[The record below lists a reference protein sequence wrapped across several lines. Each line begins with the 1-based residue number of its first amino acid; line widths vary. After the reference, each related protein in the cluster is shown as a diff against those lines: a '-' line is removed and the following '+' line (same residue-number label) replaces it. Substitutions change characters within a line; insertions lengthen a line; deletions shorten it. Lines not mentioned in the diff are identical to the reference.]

1 MSTSGRLSHCCP
13 SHQPEN
19 SRTIRSTVY
28 ISRTRRVYQRPET
41 LSLPLSLSLFSLSLF
56 LSLPARLD
64 GTSLRNFELA
74 IYARGL
80 RLLCLAATSIARI
93 ISISPPF
100 KNRRHRRFPSL
111 ARASGARCIRCA
123 REFQF
128 NFPRFALRFPG
139 TFLSSCRIPEY
150 GDNIQSVT

>member
-1 MSTSGRLSHCCP
+1 MSTSRRLSHCCP

-41 LSLPLSLSLFSLSLF
+41 LSPPFSFPILSLF

-111 ARASGARCIRCA
+111 ARVSGARCIRCA
-123 REFQF
+123 REFHF